1 MNRIYGAAIAGLAL
15 LIVFAVSRPAAA
27 QADEATRVQN
37 AATVFNQIM
46 RAPDQVIPQ
55 YVLDRAV
62 GIAVFP
68 GVLKAGFVVGG
79 ERGKGILSVRDPR
92 TNAWSDPAFL
102 TITGGSWGA
111 QIGGESIDLVLV
123 IMNRRGL
130 DKLLSDQFTIG
141 GSASA
146 AAGPVGRNAE
156 AATDIQMHAEIL
168 SYSRSRGLFAGITLN
183 GASVHQDEASNAA
196 FYGRPL
202 TTQQI
207 VLQHDVKRAP
217 RAVAQWQDTLSR
229 YFPAAARAGG
239 E

>member
-1 MNRIYGAAIAGLAL
+1 MDRIHGAAIACLAL
-15 LIVFAVSRPAAA
+15 LLVFAVSRPSAA
-27 QADEATRVQN
+27 QADEAARVRN
-37 AATVFNQIM
+37 ASAVFNEIM
-46 RAPDQVIPQ
+46 RAPDQAIPQ

-68 GVLKAGFVVGG
+68 GVLKAGFVIGG
-79 ERGKGILSVRDPR
+79 ERGKGIISVRDAR
-92 TNAWSDPAFL
+92 TGAWSDPAFL

-130 DKLLSDQFTIG
+130 DNLLSNQFTLG

-146 AAGPVGRNAE
+146 AAGPVGRTAE
-156 AATDIQMHAEIL
+156 VATDVQMHAEIL

-183 GASVHQDEASNAA
+183 GASVHQDTASNQA

-207 VLQHDVKRAP
+207 VLQHDAKTAP
-217 RAVAQWQDTLSR
+217 PPVVMWQDTLSR
-229 YFPAAARAGG
+229 YFPAVAAGG
-239 E
+239 H